1 MHGVASDDLARM
13 PGSRAGERALT
24 SEPPRAVASGPSPD
38 WRQLGLESM
47 ASMLVLALH
56 RVGSGSFEAAC
67 QWPRLHPLNERVI
80 AVRHHP
86 MLMAESTRQLS
97 LALQGE
103 HLPIAGDGPLEA
115 VSVRMG
121 WRLRAQPVERGSATT
136 VAVALSVGD
145 LANSRCG
152 LTAFRLTAEYR
163 YAGIP
168 FGTCSMRLARPAT
181 PEVPAACT
189 VNSSALLHPPAAV
202 VGAGADLDVMLARA
216 PQGRILVMPRDPGHP
231 ALLGGRA
238 GRLPALGVLEAG
250 RQAVLLNAGTAPA
263 AVAGLRVDLHG
274 PVPPRGALVETM
286 AESGSVRFLMTS
298 AGAVCAEGSVMLLRP

>member
-13 PGSRAGERALT
+13 PGSRKGKGALA
-24 SEPPRAVASGPSPD
+24 SEAPRAAASGVSPD

-47 ASMLVLALH
+47 ASMLVLTL
-56 RVGSGSFEAAC
+56 RRRGSSYFEASC

-86 MLMAESTRQLS
+86 MLMAESTRHLAS
-97 LALQGE
+97 ALQRS
-103 HLPIAGDGPLEA
+103 HLPIAGNEPLEA

-121 WRLRAQPVERGSATT
+121 RRLRAQPVERGSATT
-136 VAVALSVGD
+136 VAVALSVSD
-145 LANSRCG
+145 LARSRGG
-152 LTAFRLTAEYR
+152 LMAFRLTAEYR

-168 FGTCSMRLARPAT
+168 FGTCSMRLARPAA
-181 PEVPAACT
+181 PGAPT
-189 VNSSALLHPPAAV
+189 VGTTNSSALLHPPAAA
-202 VGAGADLDVMLARA
+202 VGAATDLDVMLARA

-231 ALLGGRA
+231 VLLGGRS

-250 RQAVLLNAGTAPA
+250 RQAVLLTSGMTPA

-274 PVPPRGALVETM
+274 PVPPCGALVETEV
-286 AESGSVRFLMTS
+286 ESDSIRFFLTS
-298 AGAVCAEGSVMLLRP
+298 AGNLAAEGSVMLLRP